1 MQGRWLGG
9 DWRSCSSLCYFAKG
23 ENDAQSHFDKRRML
37 LRHQSKETSDR
48 EFAKMHQ
55 LRSEQY
61 TDISRRLRLAL
72 KEGDKRIEIK

>member
-1 MQGRWLGG
+1 MAVE
-9 DWRSCSSLCYFAKG
+9 FEKMAK
-23 ENDAQSHFDKRRML
+23 EHEQ
-37 LRHQSKETSDR
+37 QSKETSDR

>member
-1 MQGRWLGG
+1 MQKFTKIEVSWMAVEFEKL
-9 DWRSCSSLCYFAKG
+9 AK
-23 ENDAQSHFDKRRML
+23 EHERQSE
-37 LRHQSKETSDR
+37 ETQDR

>member
-1 MQGRWLGG
+1 MQKFTKTEVSWMAVEFEKL
-9 DWRSCSSLCYFAKG
+9 AK
-23 ENDAQSHFDKRRML
+23 EHERQSE
-37 LRHQSKETSDR
+37 ETPDR
-48 EFAKMHQ
+48 EFAKMYQ

>member
-1 MQGRWLGG
+1 MQKFTKIEVSWMAVEFEKL
-9 DWRSCSSLCYFAKG
+9 AK
-23 ENDAQSHFDKRRML
+23 EHERQS
-37 LRHQSKETSDR
+37 EEIPDR

>member
-1 MQGRWLGG
+1 MAVEFEKL
-9 DWRSCSSLCYFAKG
+9 AK
-23 ENDAQSHFDKRRML
+23 EHERQSE
-37 LRHQSKETSDR
+37 ETPDR